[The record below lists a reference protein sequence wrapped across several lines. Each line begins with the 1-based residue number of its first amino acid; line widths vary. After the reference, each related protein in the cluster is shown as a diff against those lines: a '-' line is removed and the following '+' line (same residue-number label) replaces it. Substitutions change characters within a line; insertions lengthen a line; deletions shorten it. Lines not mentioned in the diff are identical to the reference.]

1 MTSEADTA
9 LLERARSGDR
19 GAIETILQEHEQRIY
34 RFGLR
39 MCGNQDDARDVL
51 QETLLSAYRNLPTFR
66 CRLSAFDVAVPGRP
80 KLLHQAAAASRG
92 RAGDVRRHR
101 RGSGAARTE
110 RPLW

>member
-1 MTSEADTA
+1 VNDAELIARAQKGDSKAMNE
-9 LLERARSGDR
+9 LLGK
-19 GAIETILQEHEQRIY
+19 HEQRVY